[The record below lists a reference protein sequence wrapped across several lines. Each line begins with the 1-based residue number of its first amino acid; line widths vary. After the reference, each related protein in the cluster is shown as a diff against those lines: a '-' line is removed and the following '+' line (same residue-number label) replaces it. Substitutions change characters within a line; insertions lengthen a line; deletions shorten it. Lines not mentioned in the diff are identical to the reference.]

1 MSEKVEVIYDMGG
14 NQIAVGDTVICIA
27 RKKGYGELTTA
38 EVVELHPKMVTLEF
52 SERVRGYV
60 WSEKLGKHVEAMV
73 KERGTVRHN
82 AVYYLSGVK

>member
-1 MSEKVEVIYDMGG
+1 MKDFLG
-14 NQIAVGDTVICIA
+14 T
-27 RKKGYGELTTA
+27 EL
-38 EVVELHPKMVTLEF
+38 
-52 SERVRGYV
+52 ERVRGYV